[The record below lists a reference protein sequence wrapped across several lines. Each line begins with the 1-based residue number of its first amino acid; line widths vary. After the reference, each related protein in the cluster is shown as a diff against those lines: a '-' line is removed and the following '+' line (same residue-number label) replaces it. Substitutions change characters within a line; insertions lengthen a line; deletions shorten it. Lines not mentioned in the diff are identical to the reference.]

1 MLCGK
6 FKAAQRTKARFSTN
20 LLLRIQSASSLTG
33 SVANEADG
41 FHPIN
46 GLSPRPV
53 Q

>member
-6 FKAAQRTKARFSTN
+6 FKAAQRTKARSSAN
-20 LLLRIQSASSLTG
+20 LSLRIQPASSLTG
-33 SVANEADG
+33 SVTDEADG
-41 FHPIN
+41 FHPID